1 MDEFKPP
8 ARRAMAIL
16 DTPEPDSVPAPK
28 RRVSRKLIAAIDA
41 MVMGEC
47 KDVTQA
53 AAKVGMARES
63 VSRAL
68 RKPHVSQLLRSKTR
82 QRLDT
87 AAARAGAVKV
97 ELLDSSNEMVRD
109 RASDFVLALAGIA
122 PAKDPAVAVNVN
134 IKAGY
139 IIDLSEPHEW
149 SPLRIVSN
157 E

>member
-8 ARRAMAIL
+8 ARRAMAVL

-68 RKPHVSQLLRSKTR
+68 RKPHISQLLRSKTR

-97 ELLDSSNEMVRD
+97 ELLTAPTKWS
-109 RASDFVLALAGIA
+109 ATA
-122 PAKDPAVAVNVN
+122 PAT
-134 IKAGY
+134 
-139 IIDLSEPHEW
+139 LC
-149 SPLRIVSN
+149 SPLPASRQRKTRQSPST
-157 E
+157 